1 MASGNGTKIHRRLQ
15 SGDLLTPL
23 LAVRSFSEEP
33 GHWGGGPGQLNPAGQ
48 AKAGVS
54 SFFGQ
59 DPSSILPPL
68 PQEAI
73 RSSEAGA
80 PLDLT
85 LYLTPDPGRQR
96 LLLANLARSGQR
108 PRNVVTMKGSSPHL
122 YL

>member
-15 SGDLLTPL
+15 SGEDLLTPL

-33 GHWGGGPGQLNPAGQ
+33 GHWGGGPDQLNPARQ

-59 DPSSILPPL
+59 DPSSILLPL

-73 RSSEAGA
+73 RSSEGGHS
-80 PLDLT
+80 PRPDLV
-85 LYLTPDPGRQR
+85 PDP
-96 LLLANLARSGQR
+96 
-108 PRNVVTMKGSSPHL
+108 
-122 YL
+122 